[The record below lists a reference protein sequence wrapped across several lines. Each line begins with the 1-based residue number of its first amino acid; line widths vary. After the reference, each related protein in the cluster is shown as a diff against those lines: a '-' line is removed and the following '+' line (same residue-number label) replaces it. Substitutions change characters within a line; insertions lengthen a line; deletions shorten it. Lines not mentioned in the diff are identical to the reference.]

1 MKHLKT
7 VFTLAFVVALA
18 IAISPAVISHA
29 AADAAPKDVTL
40 KGEPVDITCYLGGKS
55 GPGHAGCATACANK
69 GNPIG
74 LVVGEGDEKVM
85 YLVLGDGGKAAKD
98 LLASHMGAQ
107 VTVTGKASTKEGL
120 PVLVASKV
128 EK

>member
-1 MKHLKT
+1 MKHLKIG
-7 VFTLAFVVALA
+7 FTLAFVVALA
-18 IAISPAVISHA
+18 LSFAPIHA
-29 AADAAPKDVTL
+29 ADDAPKDVTL

-55 GPGHAGCATACANK
+55 GPSHAGCATACANK

-74 LVVGEGDEKVM
+74 LVVEDGDKKVM

-107 VTVTGKASTKEGL
+107 VSVTGKASSKDGL
-120 PVLVASKV
+120 NVLVASKV
-128 EK
+128 ES